1 MDNLIGVGNGR
12 TYEDFHKQ
20 IPEHVKPKFN
30 ELRQFCLKLGDKLV
44 EDIRMH
50 RVVFCKSMT
59 FRWFADFEPT
69 SKSILIKIQKDRK
82 IPITIFEIF
91 PEDDLK
97 EIQKNLKDAFD
108 LIH

>member
-1 MDNLIGVGNGR
+1 MGLGLKII
-12 TYEDFHKQ
+12 ED
-20 IPEHVKPKFN
+20 V
-30 ELRQFCLKLGDKLV
+30 
-44 EDIRMH
+44 RMH

-69 SKSILIKIQKDRK
+69 QKSILIKIQKDRK
-82 IPITIFEIF
+82 TPITIFEIF

>member
-1 MDNLIGVGNGR
+1 
-12 TYEDFHKQ
+12 
-20 IPEHVKPKFN
+20 
-30 ELRQFCLKLGDKLV
+30 
-44 EDIRMH
+44 MH
-50 RVVFCKSMT
+50 RVVFCKSIT

-69 SKSILIKIQKDRK
+69 QKSILIKIQKDRK

-97 EIQKNLKDAFD
+97 EVQKNLKDAFD

>member
-1 MDNLIGVGNGR
+1 MDLVSFGNKRSYNEFKNNIPLIIQPLF
-12 TYEDFHKQ
+12 D
-20 IPEHVKPKFN
+20 
-30 ELRQFCLKLGDKLV
+30 ELRQFCIGLGLKII
-44 EDIRMH
+44 EDVRMH

-82 IPITIFEIF
+82 IPITIFEVF

-97 EIQKNLKDAFD
+97 EVQKNLKDAFD

>member
-1 MDNLIGVGNGR
+1 MGLGPKII
-12 TYEDFHKQ
+12 ED
-20 IPEHVKPKFN
+20 V
-30 ELRQFCLKLGDKLV
+30 
-44 EDIRMH
+44 RMH

-69 SKSILIKIQKDRK
+69 QKSILIKIQKDRK
-82 IPITIFEIF
+82 IPITIFEVF

-97 EIQKNLKDAFD
+97 EVQKNLKDAFD

>member
-1 MDNLIGVGNGR
+1 MGLGLKII
-12 TYEDFHKQ
+12 ED
-20 IPEHVKPKFN
+20 V
-30 ELRQFCLKLGDKLV
+30 
-44 EDIRMH
+44 RMH

-69 SKSILIKIQKDRK
+69 QKSILIKIQKDRK
-82 IPITIFEIF
+82 TPITIFEIF
-91 PEDDLK
+91 PEDDLE